1 MQGVVVLDPDGI
13 GMADDLTK
21 LRSRQK
27 EYLVIVDA
35 QPGKLQV
42 KQAC

>member
-1 MQGVVVLDPDGI
+1 MVLGRRTI
-13 GMADDLTK
+13 ALTK

-35 QPGKLQV
+35 EPGKLQV